1 MGLLPQQPK
10 TLVSLAQSEIVSPPS
25 LIEPSILTPGGQLIL
40 ASQAKTGKSFM
51 MLELGRA
58 LASADQPFE
67 SPVLYCPRA
76 CRVLLIEQELGEAGL
91 KKRTDKIYTP
101 EEIQR
106 QGFMANNF
114 MYLSQVPDMMLD
126 TQLGVKLL
134 YQAINSAQPDV
145 LMLDPLGRFHNL
157 NENDNQEV
165 GKLFSVLDKLKRD
178 FPGMALLTSYH
189 MSKPPD
195 QRAGF
200 DLLDPYRMNGAAKFY
215 NNPDTIITTLR
226 THDLDTIGHKAWAV
240 KMRITLRHGE
250 PPDDMILHF
259 NQDNDSRV
267 RHHYQAPTKPLAAPS
282 NGWPNKKQEPAT
294 QEGFGFRQ
302 AQ

>member
-1 MGLLPQQPK
+1 M
-10 TLVSLAQSEIVSPPS
+10 
-25 LIEPSILTPGGQLIL
+25 IL

-58 LASADQPFE
+58 LACADQPFS
-67 SPVLYCPRA
+67 SPDLYCPRA

-101 EEIQR
+101 AEIKR

-114 MYLSQVPDMMLD
+114 LYLSKIADMKLD
-126 TQLGVKLL
+126 TKEGVEML
-134 YQAINSAQPDV
+134 YQAIEDTRPDV

-157 NENDNQEV
+157 DESNNQAV
-165 GKLFSVLDKLKRD
+165 GTLFTTLDKLQRD
-178 FPGMALLTSYH
+178 YPGMALIMSYH

-215 NNPDTIITTLR
+215 NNPDSIMTTLR
-226 THDLDTIGHKAWAV
+226 THNLNTVGHKAWSV
-240 KMRITLRHGE
+240 NCRLTVRHGE
-250 PPDDMILHF
+250 QLDDFILHF
-259 NQDNDSRV
+259 NKDNDSRV
-267 RHHYQAPTKPLAAPS
+267 KHYGIEATRPLEARQ
-282 NGWPNKKQEPAT
+282 KQGPPAF
-294 QEGFGFRQ
+294 QLGFNR
-302 AQ
+302 A